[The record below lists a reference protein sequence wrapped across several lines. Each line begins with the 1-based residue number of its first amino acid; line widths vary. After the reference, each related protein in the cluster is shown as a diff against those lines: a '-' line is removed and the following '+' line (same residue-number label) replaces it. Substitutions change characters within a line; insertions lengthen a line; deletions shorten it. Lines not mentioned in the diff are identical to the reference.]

1 MDDRASQ
8 SQQNVGH
15 ADHARHR
22 DGSPLFTHRQH
33 ANGCLSNRFI
43 HSRTRRYLLGAAV
56 VSHTPFTSSVA
67 DAVDQR
73 RSHLH
78 SGVSRGRRR
87 QYQCG
92 LDVGFVRA
100 FATCFWPA
108 RLIDLNGTVNPR
120 RRGIGLVGCS

>member
-8 SQQNVGH
+8 SQQNVEH

-22 DGSPLFTHRQH
+22 DGSPLFTNRQH
-33 ANGCLSNRFI
+33 ANGCLLNRFI
-43 HSRTRRYLLGAAV
+43 HSRTRRYLFGAAV
-56 VSHTPFTSSVA
+56 VRHTPFTSSVA

-92 LDVGFVRA
+92 LDVGFVRVL
-100 FATCFWPA
+100 ATGFWPE
-108 RLIDLNGTVNPR
+108 RFIDLDGTVDPR